1 MGTNGEIPSSDILL
15 IRMRNKYNSL
25 SNAARKVAA
34 YMLEEHEDAMYLS
47 ITQLAERSGVSEG
60 TITKFSRTMG
70 FDSFQ
75 QMKISLALEKKASN
89 QDSNSYT
96 GDIRI
101 EDSLDEI
108 CSSVFMNNVESLRDT
123 LKIIDV
129 KKIKTAASKVLAAKK
144 VDIYGS
150 GASSVS
156 ALYAHLRF
164 YRIGINSNDYSDSH
178 KQIISASL
186 LGKRGVALGIS
197 NSGQSFDVVNAL
209 ECARESGATTI
220 CITSSDDSPIVKH
233 SDIVLFSSSR
243 DSAKLNESLCA
254 PAVQLALIDA
264 IYAAVISMKPDTF
277 IQNLAKSSDAIK
289 CLRTMPYAK

>member
-1 MGTNGEIPSSDILL
+1 MATNIEIPSSDILL

-34 YMLEEHEDAMYLS
+34 YMLEQHEEAMYLS

-75 QMKISLALEKKASN
+75 QMKISLALEKKATAPTN
-89 QDSNSYT
+89 RGFT

-101 EDSLDEI
+101 DDSLEDI

-123 LKIIDV
+123 LKIVDT
-129 KKIKTAASKVLAAKK
+129 KKIKMAASKILAAKK

-164 YRIGINSNDYSDSH
+164 YRIGISSNDYSDSH
-178 KQIISASL
+178 KQVISASL

-209 ECARESGATTI
+209 ERARESGATTI
-220 CITSSDDSPIVKH
+220 CITSSDDSPIIRH
-233 SDIVLFSSSR
+233 SDIVLFTSSR
-243 DSAKLNESLCA
+243 DSANLNESLCA
-254 PAVQLALIDA
+254 PQVQIALIDA
-264 IYAAVISMKPDTF
+264 IYAAVISMKPETL
-277 IQNLAKSSDAIK
+277 IKSLEKSSDAIK
-289 CLRTMPYAK
+289 YLRTISHAK